1 MKSQVKVDTTGPM
14 ARPIKDSG
22 RRTKCMETV
31 SSCGRTERGMKVTLS
46 MISAKVKELSS
57 GLMADAISEDG
68 EPESKTVKELT
79 LTRKTRLVEVSGRMA
94 ARFNGLTEEPLAL
107 MTKWT
112 ASDIFLSIALCK

>member
-1 MKSQVKVDTTGPM
+1 
-14 ARPIKDSG
+14 
-22 RRTKCMETV
+22 
-31 SSCGRTERGMKVTLS
+31 

-68 EPESKTVKELT
+68 EPESKTAKELT

-107 MTKWT
+107 MIKWT